1 MAAIYNGKD
10 VGSFGIKL
18 CKILGLDSSKT
29 KNIIIKVM
37 VDDVVMVQVDQY
49 FQDYEAD
56 KLLQLMK
63 EYKLES
69 KDGKSKTK

>member
-1 MAAIYNGKD
+1 
-10 VGSFGIKL
+10 
-18 CKILGLDSSKT
+18 
-29 KNIIIKVM
+29 M